1 MRWLFLN
8 FGLTL
13 LSEHLGTQFIFGT
26 SYLSHKI
33 SFYIRRC
40 RSKKCHCEYIF
51 AFYVPCSTHTTHDGE
66 ARKSETLW
74 AGHTSLSSP
83 ILHAL
88 TSRGGFQS
96 IAPSRG
102 EMRVKWSQLDITC
115 FLIFKNKKHFPEA
128 ATVMLARWLLVGRG
142 RGVTLGLR
150 KHITLWHRLWLLKAH
165 TQITKATTFSQ
176 RHWHS
181 DPP

>member
-1 MRWLFLN
+1 MNILVHNLY
-8 FGLTL
+8 
-13 LSEHLGTQFIFGT
+13 LGPVTGHIK
-26 SYLSHKI
+26 S
-33 SFYIRRC
+33 
-40 RSKKCHCEYIF
+40 RSILDS
-51 AFYVPCSTHTTHDGE
+51 VE
-66 ARKSETLW
+66 ARSATVNTYLHFTFRFPHTRLMMMKPGSLKPCW

-88 TSRGGFQS
+88 TSRGAFQS
-96 IAPSRG
+96 TAPSRG

-128 ATVMLARWLLVGRG
+128 ATVMLARWLLVSQG
-142 RGVTLGLR
+142 RGVTLGLL

-165 TQITKATTFSQ
+165 TEITKTTTFSQ

-181 DPP
+181 DPS